1 MNSITKLIESS
12 PSCGIAALY
21 KSSFSP
27 LLTHQANPLRK
38 IILFQPP
45 PAMLSSIH
53 RLSSPLFHCL
63 HLANTPARQRS
74 TAYHML
80 SFLSRHTLGK
90 SPLFTC
96 CSIIKVTG
104 LRKNNSG
111 DSPQDDESV
120 LIHIFRPFQ
129 AATQFSLCKSRGTEC
144 RGATLCC
151 SHGTGAGVAAQRE
164 RKRTGGTEKKNCP
177 TKK

>member
-1 MNSITKLIESS
+1 MWHCCTRFKFLQPS
-12 PSCGIAALY
+12 PA
-21 KSSFSP
+21 
-27 LLTHQANPLRK
+27 
-38 IILFQPP
+38 PP
-45 PAMLSSIH
+45 GEPTEENCSLSTTARHVINH

-96 CSIIKVTG
+96 CSILKVTG
-104 LRKNNSG
+104 LRENNSG

-144 RGATLCC
+144 RGATLCS